1 MKTKINHPLADTVS
15 VVVGIGTYSTTSQ
28 SELAF
33 FKDGEWVT
41 QIIPEFENYHDGSP
55 IHADTCVYPWVP
67 NELVNEFLETYR
79 V

>member
-1 MKTKINHPLADTVS
+1 VKTKINHPLADTVS

-41 QIIPEFENYHDGSP
+41 EVIPEFEKYHDGSP
-55 IHADTCVYPWVP
+55 NYADTCVYPWVP
-67 NELVNEFLETYR
+67 NRLVDNFLDNHR
-79 V
+79 A